1 MYASLVS
8 RAKIKHSRSWPSR
21 PAAVTSPILWWG
33 HNNIMV
39 RSQHL
44 KDTTTQHITTHMH
57 GYKKQNKKK
66 VYHLI
71 TACMCVGIYSL
82 VFVTGNYQTHHRWCD
97 RNLLWVTVDIGYSC
111 NDDGFVLNPCLLQVG
126 LVYCDGGT
134 AVTQHLVSGHI
145 LTSIW
150 N

>member
-8 RAKIKHSRSWPSR
+8 WAKIKCSRSWPSR

-57 GYKKQNKKK
+57 GYEKKYITWSRHACVLEYIVIAADRYHTYHSSLRKGMMSLHLKDTTTQHITTHMHGYKKK
-66 VYHLI
+66 YITWSRHACVLEYIVIAADRYH
-71 TACMCVGIYSL
+71 TYHSSL
-82 VFVTGNYQTHHRWCD
+82 WKGMM
-97 RNLLWVTVDIGYSC
+97 
-111 NDDGFVLNPCLLQVG
+111 
-126 LVYCDGGT
+126 
-134 AVTQHLVSGHI
+134 
-145 LTSIW
+145 
-150 N
+150 